1 MLKYIKFF
9 LNALLLKCMDEQ
21 LNNKIDK
28 EELDWNDEKVKFE
41 WEAPERAYQKKD
53 RDFWITVISIL
64 VLVSVILFFV
74 KEFFLIGALISA
86 LFLYY
91 VLSTVPP
98 QNIKY
103 KITNRGIY
111 YGESRYEWN
120 MFTRFWFKNSLSNE
134 MIHFETILRFP
145 SQISLVINKEDK
157 EKIKELVVK
166 KLPLIDESP
175 NFVDKLTKWGIS
187 KLPLEKKKPET
198 DNEIESQKK
207 A

>member
-1 MLKYIKFF
+1 M
-9 LNALLLKCMDEQ
+9 EQ
-21 LNNKIDK
+21 DLIENQKDRNDS
-28 EELDWNDEKVKFE
+28 DWNDEKVKFE
-41 WEAPERAYQKKD
+41 WMAPERAYQKKD

-74 KEFFLIGALISA
+74 KEFFLIISLISA

-91 VLSTVPP
+91 VLSTVSP
-98 QNIKY
+98 QDIKY

-111 YGESRYEWN
+111 FGEDRYEWD
-120 MFTRFWFKNSLSNE
+120 MFTRFWFKTSLSNE

-145 SQISLVINKEDK
+145 RQISLVINKEDK
-157 EKIKELVVK
+157 EKIKELVIK

-187 KLPLEKKKPET
+187 KLPLEKKEPET
-198 DNEIESQKK
+198 KNVTVEPEKK

>member
-1 MLKYIKFF
+1 MQ
-9 LNALLLKCMDEQ
+9 EER
-21 LNNKIDK
+21 IDTK
-28 EELDWNDEKVKFE
+28 DQKNDLDWNDEKIRFE
-41 WEAPERAYQKKD
+41 WMAPERAYQKKNK
-53 RDFWITVISIL
+53 DFWITVVSIL

-74 KEFFLIGALISA
+74 KEFYLIISLISA

-111 YGESRYEWN
+111 FGENRYEWD
-120 MFTRFWFKNSLSNE
+120 MFTRFWFKTSLSNE

-145 SQISLVINKEDK
+145 QQISLVINKEDK
-157 EKIKELVVK
+157 DKIKDLVVK

-187 KLPLEKKKPET
+187 KLPLEKKTENNNET
-198 DNEIESQKK
+198 VESEKK

>member
-1 MLKYIKFF
+1 M
-9 LNALLLKCMDEQ
+9 ADERIENQ
-21 LNNKIDK
+21 KDRND
-28 EELDWNDEKVKFE
+28 LDWNDEKIKFE
-41 WEAPERAYQKKD
+41 WIAPERAYQKKD

-74 KEFFLIGALISA
+74 KEFFLIVALISA

-98 QNIKY
+98 QDTKY

-111 YGESRYEWN
+111 FGENRYEWD
-120 MFTRFWFKNSLSNE
+120 MFTRFWFKTSLSNE

-145 SQISLVINKEDK
+145 QQISLVINKEDR

-175 NFVDKLTKWGIS
+175 NFVDKLTKWGVS

-198 DNEIESQKK
+198 NNETVEPEKK

>member
-1 MLKYIKFF
+1 M
-9 LNALLLKCMDEQ
+9 Q
-21 LNNKIDK
+21 
-28 EELDWNDEKVKFE
+28 EEHIETKDQKNDLDWNDEKIRFE
-41 WEAPERAYQKKD
+41 WMAPERAYQKKNK
-53 RDFWITVISIL
+53 DFWITVISIL

-74 KEFFLIGALISA
+74 KEFYLIISLISA

-111 YGESRYEWN
+111 FGENRYEWD
-120 MFTRFWFKNSLSNE
+120 MFTRFWFKTSLSNE

-145 SQISLVINKEDK
+145 QQISLVINKEDK
-157 EKIKELVVK
+157 DKIKELVVK

-175 NFVDKLTKWGIS
+175 NFVDKLTKWGVS
-187 KLPLEKKKPET
+187 KLPLEKKTENNNET
-198 DNEIESQKK
+198 VESEKK

>member
-1 MLKYIKFF
+1 MREERQGDKNN
-9 LNALLLKCMDEQ
+9 LND
-21 LNNKIDK
+21 
-28 EELDWNDEKVKFE
+28 LDWNDEKIRFE
-41 WEAPERAYQKKD
+41 WIAPERAYQKKD

-74 KEFFLIGALISA
+74 KEFFLIISLISA

-98 QNIKY
+98 QDIKY
-103 KITNRGIY
+103 KLTNRGVY
-111 YGESRYEWN
+111 FGENRYEWSL
-120 MFTRFWFKNSLSNE
+120 FTRFWFKTSLSNE

-145 SQISLVINKEDK
+145 QQISLVINKEDK
-157 EKIKELVVK
+157 DKIKELVVK
-166 KLPLIDESP
+166 KLPLIEESP

-187 KLPLEKKKPET
+187 KLPLEKKET
-198 DNEIESQKK
+198 ENKTDTVESEKK

>member
-1 MLKYIKFF
+1 M
-9 LNALLLKCMDEQ
+9 ADEQ
-21 LNNKIDK
+21 IENQKDK
-28 EELDWNDEKVKFE
+28 NDLDWNDEKIKFE
-41 WEAPERAYQKKD
+41 WIAPERAYQKKNK
-53 RDFWITVISIL
+53 DFWITVISIL

-74 KEFFLIGALISA
+74 KEFFLIISLISA

-98 QNIKY
+98 QDIKY
-103 KITNRGIY
+103 KLTNRGVY
-111 YGESRYEWN
+111 FGENRYEWD
-120 MFTRFWFKNSLSNE
+120 MFTRFWFKTSLSNE

-145 SQISLVINKEDK
+145 QQISLVINKEDK

-187 KLPLEKKKPET
+187 KLPLEKKEPENKT
-198 DNEIESQKK
+198 ETVGSEKK

>member
-1 MLKYIKFF
+1 MQEEQIKTGAEK
-9 LNALLLKCMDEQ
+9 ND
-21 LNNKIDK
+21 
-28 EELDWNDEKVKFE
+28 LDWNDEKVRFE
-41 WEAPERAYQKKD
+41 WMAPERAYQKKNK
-53 RDFWITVISIL
+53 DFWITVISIL

-74 KEFFLIGALISA
+74 KEFFLIISLISA

-98 QNIKY
+98 QDIKY
-103 KITNRGIY
+103 KITNRGVY
-111 YGESRYEWN
+111 FGENRYEWDL
-120 MFTRFWFKNSLSNE
+120 FTRFWFKTSLSNE

-145 SQISLVINKEDK
+145 QQISLVINKEDK
-157 EKIKELVVK
+157 DKIKELVVK

-198 DNEIESQKK
+198 NDETVESEKK

>member
-1 MLKYIKFF
+1 MEEERIVNIK
-9 LNALLLKCMDEQ
+9 
-21 LNNKIDK
+21 DK
-28 EELDWNDEKVKFE
+28 NDLDWNDEKVLFE
-41 WEAPERAYQKKD
+41 WIAPERAYQKKNK
-53 RDFWITVISIL
+53 DFWVTVISIL

-74 KEFFLIGALISA
+74 KEFFLIISLISA

-98 QNIKY
+98 QDIKY

-111 YGESRYEWN
+111 FGENRYEWDL
-120 MFTRFWFKNSLSNE
+120 FTRFWFKTSLSNE

-145 SQISLVINKEDK
+145 QQISLVINKEDK

-187 KLPLEKKKPET
+187 KLPLEKKET
-198 DNEIESQKK
+198 KTNNETVESEKK

>member
-1 MLKYIKFF
+1 MEEERI
-9 LNALLLKCMDEQ
+9 E
-21 LNNKIDK
+21 NKKDK
-28 EELDWNDEKVKFE
+28 NDLDWNDEKIRFE
-41 WEAPERAYQKKD
+41 WVAPERAYQKKD
-53 RDFWITVISIL
+53 KDFWVTVISIL

-74 KEFFLIGALISA
+74 KEFFLIISLISA

-98 QNIKY
+98 QDIKY

-111 YGESRYEWN
+111 FGENRYEWDL
-120 MFTRFWFKNSLSNE
+120 FIRFWFKTSLSNE

-145 SQISLVINKEDK
+145 RQISLVINKEDK
-157 EKIKELVVK
+157 ERIKELVVK
-166 KLPLIDESP
+166 KLPLIEESP

-187 KLPLEKKKPET
+187 KLPLEKKEPENNT
-198 DNEIESQKK
+198 ETVEPERK

>member
-1 MLKYIKFF
+1 M
-9 LNALLLKCMDEQ
+9 
-21 LNNKIDK
+21 
-28 EELDWNDEKVKFE
+28 
-41 WEAPERAYQKKD
+41 
-53 RDFWITVISIL
+53 
-64 VLVSVILFFV
+64 
-74 KEFFLIGALISA
+74 ISA

-98 QNIKY
+98 QDIKY
-103 KITNRGIY
+103 KLTNRGVY
-111 YGESRYEWN
+111 FGENRYEWD
-120 MFTRFWFKNSLSNE
+120 MFTRFWFKTSLSNE

-145 SQISLVINKEDK
+145 QQISLVINKEDK

-187 KLPLEKKKPET
+187 KLPLEKKEPENKT
-198 DNEIESQKK
+198 ETVGSEKK

>member
-1 MLKYIKFF
+1 M
-9 LNALLLKCMDEQ
+9 EEERVE
-21 LNNKIDK
+21 NKQDK
-28 EELDWNDEKVKFE
+28 NDLDWNDEKVRFE
-41 WEAPERAYQKKD
+41 WTAPERAYQKKD

-74 KEFFLIGALISA
+74 KEFFLIISLISA

-98 QNIKY
+98 QDIKY
-103 KITNRGIY
+103 KITNRGVY
-111 YGESRYEWN
+111 FGENRYEWDL
-120 MFTRFWFKNSLSNE
+120 FTRFWFKTSLSNE

-145 SQISLVINKEDK
+145 QQISLVINKEDK

-187 KLPLEKKKPET
+187 KLPLEKKGPET
-198 DNEIESQKK
+198 NNETVEPEKK

>member
-1 MLKYIKFF
+1 MQEEQIK
-9 LNALLLKCMDEQ
+9 
-21 LNNKIDK
+21 IGSDK
-28 EELDWNDEKVKFE
+28 SDLDWNDEKIKFE
-41 WEAPERAYQKKD
+41 WVAPERAYQKKD

-74 KEFFLIGALISA
+74 KEFFLIIALISA

-98 QNIKY
+98 KDIKY
-103 KITNRGIY
+103 KITNRGVY
-111 YGESRYEWN
+111 FGENRYEWDI
-120 MFTRFWFKNSLSNE
+120 FTRFWFKTSLSNE

-145 SQISLVINKEDK
+145 QQISLVINKEDK
-157 EKIKELVVK
+157 ERIKELVVK

-187 KLPLEKKKPET
+187 KLPLEKKEAEIKKET
-198 DNEIESQKK
+198 TETEKK